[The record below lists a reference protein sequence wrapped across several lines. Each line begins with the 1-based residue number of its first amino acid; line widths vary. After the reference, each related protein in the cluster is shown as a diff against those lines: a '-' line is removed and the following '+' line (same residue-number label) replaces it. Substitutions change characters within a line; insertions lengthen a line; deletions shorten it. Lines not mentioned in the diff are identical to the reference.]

1 MSVYT
6 VGEWSPY
13 DSYGKIAIQLARYL
27 TSQGVRVNCIGL
39 GATVLP
45 SQSDDV
51 QAITSQPIL
60 PTLGGLAMGWPTHFA
75 KLNGL
80 FHAGPRV
87 ALTMFESSR
96 LPASW
101 LDALAGYDAIITPS
115 HFCADVFRQSGIT
128 APIYVI
134 PLGVTPSRYV
144 QRPQTFSEARPM
156 TFLAF
161 LDRGERKGGVTA
173 MQAFLRAFGDDK
185 KYKLILK
192 AREPKIGFDLTNPN
206 IEVILRDLSEEELI
220 DLYCS
225 ADVLLN
231 PHRGEGF
238 GLLPREFAATGG
250 VSLTTD
256 WSGTA
261 DGLSFWGVPIPYTLE
276 RAGWKGNKG
285 LEGQE
290 VGEWAKVDADEL
302 ADLLWQVA
310 DGGSRLTAQQETEQG
325 SGSLH
330 QVVNWPRQL
339 SRSRAR
345 AEFVRERYSWPRF
358 GEQVYQVW
366 KGTTREIPHA
376 IRPESAF
383 AG

>member
-1 MSVYT
+1 MDLLSLYT

-13 DSYGKIAIQLARYL
+13 DSYGKIAIQLARHL
-27 TSQGVRVNCIGL
+27 TSAGVRVNCIGL

-45 SQSDDV
+45 AQSDEV
-51 QAITSQPIL
+51 QAITSQPIV
-60 PTLGGLAMGWPTHFA
+60 PSLGGIAMGWPVHFA
-75 KLNGL
+75 KLSGI

-101 LDALAGYDAIITPS
+101 VDALAGYDAIITPS
-115 HFCADVFRQSGIT
+115 HFCAQLFREAGMT

-144 QRPQTFSEARPM
+144 QRPSTFTEERPM

-173 MQAFLRAFGDDK
+173 MQAFLRAFGDDP

-192 AREPKIGFDLTNPN
+192 AREPKVGFTLTNPN
-206 IEVILRDLSEEELI
+206 IEVILRDLSEEELLA
-220 DLYCS
+220 LYCR
-225 ADVLLN
+225 ADVLIN

-250 VSLTTD
+250 VALTTA

-261 DGLSFWGVPIPYTLE
+261 DGLDFWGVPIPYTLE
-276 RAGWKGNKG
+276 KAGWKGNKG
-285 LEGQE
+285 LEGQD
-290 VGEWAKVDADEL
+290 VGEWATVAVDEL
-302 ADLLWQVA
+302 AELLW
-310 DGGSRLTAQQETEQG
+310 R
-325 SGSLH
+325 
-330 QVVNWPRQL
+330 VVDNWPRQL
-339 SRSRAR
+339 SRSHAR
-345 AEFVRERYSWPRF
+345 AEFVRERYSWTRF
-358 GEQVYQVW
+358 GEQGYEVW
-366 KGTTREIPHA
+366 REVSHA
-376 IRPESAF
+376 IRPEPALAS
-383 AG
+383 